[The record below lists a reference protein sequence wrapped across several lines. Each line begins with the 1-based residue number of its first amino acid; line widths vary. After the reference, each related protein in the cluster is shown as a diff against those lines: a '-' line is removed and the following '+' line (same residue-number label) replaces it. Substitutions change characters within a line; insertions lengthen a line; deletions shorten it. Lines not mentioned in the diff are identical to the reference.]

1 MIESAGLKCYK
12 RSQLSPT
19 VHVDGVILL
28 DTIGELSRL
37 YAAATAVFIG
47 GTFCSRGGQNMLEP
61 AALAKPIVSGPSLE
75 NFEDIARVLTDAG
88 GMKVLDNPIEMAL
101 ALGELIREPETAKAA
116 GRRAQEAVEAGRGSI
131 EATVALIESNL
142 LKGK

>member
-1 MIESAGLKCYK
+1 
-12 RSQLSPT
+12 
-19 VHVDGVILL
+19 
-28 DTIGELSRL
+28 
-37 YAAATAVFIG
+37 
-47 GTFCSRGGQNMLEP
+47 MLEP